1 MFAYMVSRIVSS
13 MIDGELLGENMG
25 QDITYL
31 VGRKRFLDGI
41 QVTLLYIWS
50 LQGSVLEKCW

>member
-1 MFAYMVSRIVSS
+1 MVSRIVSS
-13 MIDGELLGENMG
+13 MIDGELLRENMG

-41 QVTLLYIWS
+41 QVMLLYIWS
-50 LQGSVLEKCW
+50 LQGSVLEKYW